1 MTTPAA
7 AQNMRAKMAQT
18 ISDFCHEIFHGKDD
32 KRRTQVMDLLYT
44 TPEGKILLDVAAKYD
59 VPIRFTR
66 TGNVGAMGSLSKLPE
81 DTTVSVAVANTG
93 NVPQMVMTL
102 YHELRHLQQQQ
113 EMGNIQ
119 NGVFR
124 SMQNVGRSHILSM
137 MQEADAF
144 TTEAMFALQRK
155 AEGDTQYYDSMMKG
169 AHDLARVSAGYI
181 KKAPVSFDENPDA
194 FRRGLFTHIMTEGLA
209 GYSAGYFLS
218 YAMTFA
224 RAETKEDFAAAVFEK
239 PEMRMADKQS
249 DMVSVYGSKYM
260 AKTSLPLAAS
270 MFIKTLPHDE
280 QQALKLV
287 EKTVR
292 DLPKMTEDEYQ
303 AAREKAKTAL
313 LAVYQT
319 DPRDLTY
326 SAESD
331 SVRSV
336 LKASAVSGVPAARAD
351 FAKAAARKFG
361 IPRSFQP
368 QKQTGPSL

>member
-7 AQNMRAKMAQT
+7 KQSKMRETVAA
-18 ISDFCHEIFHGKDD
+18 FCHELFHGKDD

-44 TPEGKILLDVAAKYD
+44 TPEGKLLLDIAAQYD

-81 DTTVSVAVANTG
+81 DATVSVAVANTG

-113 EMGNIQ
+113 EMGDIQ

-124 SMQNVGRSHILSM
+124 SMKNVGRSHILSM

-224 RAETKEDFAAAVFEK
+224 RAESKEKFAAAVAEN

-249 DMVSVYGSKYM
+249 DMISIYGSKYLS
-260 AKTSLPLAAS
+260 KTSLSLTTS
-270 MFIKTLPHDE
+270 MFIKTLPYNE

-292 DLPKMTEDEYQ
+292 DLPRMTEDEYQ

-313 LAVYQT
+313 LDVYQT

-331 SVRSV
+331 NIRTT
-336 LKASAVSGVPAARAD
+336 LKASAIADIPAARAD
-351 FAKAAARKFG
+351 FAKAAARKAG
-361 IPRSFQP
+361 MPRMFQTN
-368 QKQTGPSL
+368 KRTGPAL